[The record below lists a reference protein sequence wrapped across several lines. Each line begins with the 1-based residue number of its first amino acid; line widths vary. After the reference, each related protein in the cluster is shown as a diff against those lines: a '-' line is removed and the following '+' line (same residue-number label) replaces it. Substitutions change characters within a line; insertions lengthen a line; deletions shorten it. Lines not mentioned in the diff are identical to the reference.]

1 MTLFLFD
8 DDACQSK
15 GEGITRT
22 TAPGAALWHY
32 EVRLD
37 RMRPMRGTIRAI
49 SSTQAMKFIQA
60 RHPNAI
66 EVTVHG
72 TCR

>member
-1 MTLFLFD
+1 MTALLFND
-8 DDACQSK
+8 DPCQSK

-22 TAPGAALWHY
+22 SAPGAALWNY
-32 EVRLD
+32 EVRMD

-49 SSTQAMKFIQA
+49 SSTQARQFIQA

-66 EVTVHG
+66 EVQVHG
-72 TCR
+72 TCF